1 MQNVNKKN
9 CIYSSQSWNQKY
21 LIYFHFPYWNN
32 PNNNNKKKY
41 CKVNNGNFF
50 FRSFFSFSIT
60 LYFAHFIIQ
69 MKHFF
74 SIWNADWNFFHIP
87 LDQCLMFFF
96 LFIYIVI
103 SFFSYEF
110 FLKYLF
116 VLIYIYLQ
124 TKFQMKFIISR
135 DLICQLIFFLY
146 DNNTTITRFEW
157 ILVIRNL
164 NNNYSF
170 NYNMIIIN
178 EWITHNAYN
187 KPFWIEQ
194 Q

>member
-21 LIYFHFPYWNN
+21 LIYFHFPCWNN

-60 LYFAHFIIQ
+60 LYFAHIIIQ

-74 SIWNADWNFFHIP
+74 FD
-87 LDQCLMFFF
+87 LKCRLK
-96 LFIYIVI
+96 
-103 SFFSYEF
+103 FFSYSTRSMSHVF
-110 FLKYLF
+110 FFFSYTLLFHFFRMNFFKYLF

-135 DLICQLIFFLY
+135 DLICQLIIFS
-146 DNNTTITRFEW
+146 EW
-157 ILVIRNL
+157 
-164 NNNYSF
+164 
-170 NYNMIIIN
+170 
-178 EWITHNAYN
+178 
-187 KPFWIEQ
+187 Q
-194 Q
+194 